1 MAAWEHGCNQ
11 QTEAVAQAVAEAI
24 PSAGTQQWERY
35 WSLQGTWAVCE
46 VDYDVGTWLA

>member
-1 MAAWEHGCNQ
+1 MGAWIISRRKPWRKLWRKLYPAWVP
-11 QTEAVAQAVAEAI
+11 T
-24 PSAGTQQWERY
+24 TQQWERY